1 MTTSMGKTLRL
12 GRLFDPDSNTSMI
25 LPMDHGVE
33 EPVYGELERPQ
44 DLIASLAGAGVN
56 GFLMRR
62 GLAAFAAETIAGRA
76 GWVLRLTART
86 GLSPGLETEQLVL
99 GGVEEALR
107 NGADAVVPTFFI
119 GPETEA
125 VQLPQLGAIA
135 DECNKLG
142 IPLLAEIF
150 PVGGPDATPYDGP
163 YTVDDMRV
171 AVRVASEEG
180 ADFIKTWYT
189 GDPESFRRVI
199 DYSLVPVLIAGGP
212 KARNDRDVLEM
223 VRGAMD
229 AGAAGIAMGRK
240 IWQSRDPAAMVAA
253 LAAIIRHGASVDEAA
268 ALLGNVP
275 ATAG

>member
-12 GRLFDPDSNTSMI
+12 ARLFDPDSQTSII

-33 EPVYGELERPQ
+33 EPGYGELERP
-44 DLIASLAGAGVN
+44 LELVASLAQAGVN
-56 GFLMRR
+56 GFLTRR
-62 GLAAFAAETIAGRA
+62 GLGAFALDAFAGRA
-76 GWVLRLTART
+76 GWVTRLTART
-86 GLSPGLETEQLVL
+86 GLSPGLESEQLVL
-99 GGVEEALR
+99 ASVEQALH

-119 GPETEA
+119 GGATEA
-125 VQLPQLGAIA
+125 TQLPAFGAIA
-135 DECNKLG
+135 DECNRLA

-150 PVGGPDATPYDGP
+150 PLGGPDATPYDGP
-163 YTVDDMRV
+163 YTIDDMRV

-189 GDPESFRRVI
+189 GDPSSFSRVV

-212 KARNDRDVLEM
+212 KADNERDVLAM

-240 IWQSRDPAAMVAA
+240 IWQSPDPAGMVRA
-253 LAAIIRHGASVDEAA
+253 LAAIIRERASVDEALELVAPMA
-268 ALLGNVP
+268 A
-275 ATAG
+275 T

>member
-12 GRLFDPDSNTSMI
+12 GRLFDADSNTSMI

-33 EPVYGELERPQ
+33 EPVYGELERPR
-44 DLIASLAGAGVN
+44 DLVASLARAGVN
-56 GFLMRR
+56 AFLMRR

-76 GWVLRLTART
+76 GWVQRLTGRT
-86 GLSPGLETEQLVL
+86 GLSPGLETEQLVFA
-99 GGVEEALR
+99 GVEEALR

-125 VQLPQLGAIA
+125 IQVPQLGAIA

-142 IPLLAEIF
+142 VPLLAEIF

-253 LAAIIRHGASVDEAA
+253 LAAIIRQGASVDEAA
-268 ALLGNVP
+268 ALLPVP
-275 ATAG
+275 APAG